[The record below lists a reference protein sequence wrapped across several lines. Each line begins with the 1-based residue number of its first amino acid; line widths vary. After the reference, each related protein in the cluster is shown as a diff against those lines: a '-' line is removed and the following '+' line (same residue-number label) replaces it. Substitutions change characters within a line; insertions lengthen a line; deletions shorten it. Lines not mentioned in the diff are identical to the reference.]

1 MAIDIALLTYDAE
14 LVTETG
20 AAYLLNDALLSL
32 AWEEQEGQLA
42 QKATLELADCK
53 AGADDLRSL
62 LKINCMIKIYADW
75 GKGRQPLFEGT
86 IWEWKYERGQNQ
98 TLSVT
103 VYDPMIRLQQSK
115 DFKYFSK
122 GLATPAIVGNICG
135 DWGVPLDY
143 KWDQQMTHEKKV
155 FNGETVSN
163 MIIKL
168 LEEVQQQTGIQYV
181 ASYKEGKLWVGGYG
195 MNQEIYRFTGE
206 NTISTSDKLSINNL
220 VTRVKI
226 IGKADDEGR
235 TSVDAVIDGNL
246 DYGILQE
253 IIRRDSN
260 KDIGKAN
267 AEAKALLKS
276 RGQPEESILVNSPD
290 LPFLRRGDAVEMS
303 AGNLSGIFHVL
314 GVSHNATQKQMTM
327 TLMRAPN

>member
-1 MAIDIALLTYDAE
+1 
-14 LVTETG
+14 
-20 AAYLLNDALLSL
+20 
-32 AWEEQEGQLA
+32 
-42 QKATLELADCK
+42 
-53 AGADDLRSL
+53 
-62 LKINCMIKIYADW
+62 
-75 GKGRQPLFEGT
+75 
-86 IWEWKYERGQNQ
+86 
-98 TLSVT
+98 
-103 VYDPMIRLQQSK
+103 
-115 DFKYFSK
+115 
-122 GLATPAIVGNICG
+122 
-135 DWGVPLDY
+135 
-143 KWDQQMTHEKKV
+143 
-155 FNGETVSN
+155 
-163 MIIKL
+163 
-168 LEEVQQQTGIQYV
+168 
-181 ASYKEGKLWVGGYG
+181 